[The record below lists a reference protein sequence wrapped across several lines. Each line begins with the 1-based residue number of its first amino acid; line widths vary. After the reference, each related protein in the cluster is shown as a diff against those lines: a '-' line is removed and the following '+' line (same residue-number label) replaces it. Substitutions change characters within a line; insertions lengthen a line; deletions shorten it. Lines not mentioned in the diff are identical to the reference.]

1 MKKILAFVLVL
12 ILVLSMCA
20 CGNDSAEGS
29 GDAAGGTT
37 APTSDGSPNSTDP
50 TDPADPT
57 DPSDSGTQQTGYV
70 GTWKVI
76 PPDSNS
82 FPPLY
87 LVLNEDGTA
96 GYGAKLD
103 NLSPYFWYEC
113 EEDGVQEGTM
123 ELAREDNMGYG
134 DKFYLTE
141 DGTLYL
147 EKNLS
152 VGDRSYDHITFERV

>member
-1 MKKILAFVLVL
+1 MKRFLAFALAL
-12 ILVLSMCA
+12 ILILSMCA
-20 CGNDSAEGS
+20 CGKDSANDS
-29 GDAAGGTT
+29 GDAAGGNIT
-37 APTSDGSPNSTDP
+37 PTGSGDPTNNTDP
-50 TDPADPT
+50 TE
-57 DPSDSGTQQTGYV
+57 PSNGGSQETGYV

-76 PPDSNS
+76 PPDSNP

-113 EEDGVQEGTM
+113 DEEGVQEGTM
-123 ELAREDNMGYG
+123 ELAHEDNMGFG
-134 DKFYLTE
+134 NKFYLTE
-141 DGTLYL
+141 DGALYL